1 MFIKLDLYFVSKI
14 KTLLVFLK
22 ETWVGNMKNSNFLS
36 PSVLSLYYNND
47 EAYSQMGYHYR
58 SHQNLIHS
66 FSFHYGYIGYTVV
79 VQMFCQ

>member
-14 KTLLVFLK
+14 KTLLIFLK
-22 ETWVGNMKNSNFLS
+22 ETCVGNMKNGNFLS

-66 FSFHYGYIGYTVV
+66 FSFHYEYIGYTVV